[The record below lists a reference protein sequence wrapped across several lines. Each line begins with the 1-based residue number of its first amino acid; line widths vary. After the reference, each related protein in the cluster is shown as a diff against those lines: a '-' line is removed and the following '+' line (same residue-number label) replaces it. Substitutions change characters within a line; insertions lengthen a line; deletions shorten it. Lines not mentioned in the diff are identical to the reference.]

1 MKPAKLLAAM
11 ILLCAAALPSFS
23 RAQDYPSRS
32 ILFVV
37 PFTPGTTADSLARM
51 MQPHISQRWSVPVVV
66 ENRPGAAGIIGI
78 DSVAKANPDGYTYLF
93 TSTAFG
99 TLAAMNPKLPYD
111 PDKSFAPVVLVGTS
125 PLSLVVSNGFPANT
139 VKELIDQAKKRPG
152 DLNYASAGTGSVF
165 HLSMELLQHEAGTK
179 MVHVPYKGTTG
190 VTNDLI
196 AGHVQAS
203 MMVLQT
209 AVPLVQSGRVR
220 MLAVMSSQRAQAF
233 PDVPTIVESGFPN
246 MIVEAWTGVMVPA
259 KTPPA
264 VISKFNGE
272 VNKVLA
278 LQDVKAAAARIDV
291 TLAGGTPETLDAL
304 VKKEIKQWTQVVQ
317 RANIKPE

>member
-1 MKPAKLLAAM
+1 MKPAKLIAGMA
-11 ILLCAAALPSFS
+11 LLCAAALPVFS
-23 RAQDYPSRS
+23 WAQDYPSRS

-37 PFTPGTTADSLARM
+37 PFSPGTAADSLARLT
-51 MQPHISQRWSVPVVV
+51 QPHISQRWGVPVVV
-66 ENRPGAAGIIGI
+66 ENKPGAAGIIGI
-78 DSVAKANPDGYTYLF
+78 DSVARANPDGYTYLF

-111 PDKSFAPVVLVGTS
+111 PDKSFAPVMLLGTS
-125 PLSLVVSNGFPANT
+125 PLSLVVYSHFPANT
-139 VKELIDQAKKRPG
+139 VKEFIVQAKKRPG

-165 HLSMELLQHEAGTK
+165 HLSMELLQHEAGTR
-179 MVHVPYKGTTG
+179 MIHVPYKGTTG
-190 VTNDLI
+190 VINDLI

-203 MMVLQT
+203 MMVFQT

-220 MLAVMSSQRAQAF
+220 MLAVMSSQRAQAL

-259 KTPPA
+259 KTPLA

-278 LQDVKAAAARIDV
+278 LQDVKAAAAKIDV

-304 VKKEIKQWTQVVQ
+304 VKKEIKQWAQVVQ

>member
-111 PDKSFAPVVLVGTS
+111 PDKSFAPVMLVGTS

>member
-1 MKPAKLLAAM
+1 MNPAKLFAGM
-11 ILLCAAALPSFS
+11 TLLCAATLPAP
-23 RAQDYPSRS
+23 AQDYPSRS

-37 PFTPGTTADSLARM
+37 PFTPGTTADSLARL
-51 MQPHISQRWSVPVVV
+51 MQTHISQRWGVPVVV
-66 ENRPGAAGIIGI
+66 ENRPGASGIIGI

-111 PDKSFAPVVLVGTS
+111 PDRSFAPVMLLGTS
-125 PLSLVVSNGFPANT
+125 PLSLLVSNNFPANT
-139 VKELIDQAKKRPG
+139 VKEFIAEAKKRPG

-179 MVHVPYKGTTG
+179 MIHVPYKGTTG
-190 VTNDLI
+190 VINDLI

-203 MMVLQT
+203 MMVFQT
-209 AVPLVQSGRVR
+209 AVPLVQGGRVR
-220 MLAVMSSQRAQAF
+220 MLAVMSSQRAQAL
-233 PDVPTIVESGFPN
+233 PDVPTIVEAGFPS

-259 KTPPA
+259 KTPRA
-264 VISKFNGE
+264 VIGKFNGE

-278 LQDVKAAAARIDV
+278 LEDVKAAAARIDV
-291 TLAGGTPETLDAL
+291 ALAGGAPETLDAL
-304 VKKEIKQWTQVVQ
+304 VKKEIRQWTQVVQ
-317 RANIKPE
+317 QANIKPE